1 MRQAGF
7 AVPDSAVSY
16 PFLWWSR
23 EDLGLLETAL
33 RIKPPAVREETLI
46 NLVAIKP

>member
-1 MRQAGF
+1 MRAAGF
-7 AVPDSAVSY
+7 VVPDSQLSY

-23 EDLGLLETAL
+23 EDLGLVERVL

-46 NLVAIKP
+46 NLVATRA